1 MNQLHI
7 PKLAYT
13 FASQQ
18 AANHFLNAYSRSGI
32 NTDTGIRTEAPS
44 RVKNNTANM
53 IILLLIGGLLVYC
66 IYQANQQ
73 QTTTL
78 NERKTK
84 VEV

>member
-1 MNQLHI
+1 MNQLNV
-7 PKLAYT
+7 PKLVYT
-13 FASQQ
+13 FPSQV
-18 AANHFLNAYSRSGI
+18 AANQFLNAYSKSGI
-32 NTDTGIRTEAPS
+32 KTDTGIRTEAPS
-44 RVKNNTANM
+44 RIKNNTANV
-53 IILLLIGGLLVYC
+53 IILVLIGGLLVYC